1 MEISNNL
8 LTALVVVAM
17 AISIAGTMNTFSML
31 QGGSGPITGFQT
43 LAQSGTA
50 NASLSSETH
59 IQLIVSL
66 VNFGSIAKGQ
76 QRNTTAF
83 NPHPFVLRNNGS
95 TIINVSIGE
104 AVEGAGSGPL
114 WVDDNISESSFRYNS
129 TQNGTYGA
137 VGTSGGYTNWRN
149 FDGNAEAASAGALS
163 TTIANLAWNL
173 TAVSAGNARDV
184 TIHLDITPPSG
195 ELAGYKEATVYFL
208 AAQA

>member
-1 MEISNNL
+1 MEVSNNL

-17 AISIAGTMNTFSML
+17 AISIAGTMNTLSML

-66 VNFGSIAKGQ
+66 VNFGTIAKGQ
-76 QRNTTAF
+76 VSNTIDF
-83 NPHPFVLRNNGS
+83 IPHPFVLRNNGS

-104 AVEGAGSGPL
+104 SYEGYGMGPL
-114 WVDDNISESSFRYNS
+114 WVDDNLSENCFMYNS
-129 TQNGTYGA
+129 TQNGTSGA
-137 VGTSGGYTNWRN
+137 VAYTNWRN
-149 FDGNAEAASAGALS
+149 FDGNAESISAGALS
-163 TTIANLAWNL
+163 TNPANLVYNL
-173 TAVSAGNARDV
+173 TGTSAGNARDV
-184 TIHLDITPPSG
+184 TIHLNITPPTG
-195 ELAGYKEATVYFL
+195 ELAGYKEATIYFL